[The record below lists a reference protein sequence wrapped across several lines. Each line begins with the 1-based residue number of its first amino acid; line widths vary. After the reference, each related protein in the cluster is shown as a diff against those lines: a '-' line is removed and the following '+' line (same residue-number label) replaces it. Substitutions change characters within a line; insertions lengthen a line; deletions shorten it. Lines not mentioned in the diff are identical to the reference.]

1 MHNRI
6 IGAENLNVLLRLF
19 KELNVLQCSSWA
31 MWACFKNVLSL
42 TGFEDICLYKHKTDC
57 LFMFTLKIVT
67 KSQNI
72 VLNDNEC
79 NEDIVSMAVLIMRL

>member
-42 TGFEDICLYKHKTDC
+42 TGFEDICLQTQNRLTFYVHNYK
-57 LFMFTLKIVT
+57 LVP